1 MDNIVDTLL
10 QNDIIAK
17 EAIWESDPIEIH
29 EKGFEEIFYGKF
41 TGKYGKYKHI
51 KTNTDS
57 NILGQSQSGSKPY
70 FIMVTAI
77 FPHFLDG

>member
-17 EAIWESDPIEIH
+17 EAIWESDLIGIH
-29 EKGFEEIFYGKF
+29 EKGFEKIFNGKLN
-41 TGKYGKYKHI
+41 GKYGKYKPL

-57 NILGQSQSGSKPY
+57 NIFGNEESGEKPY
-70 FIMVTAI
+70 FIGFTAI
-77 FPHFLDG
+77 CLHFLDA